1 MNDDDFLDFKQELK
15 EAAWNV
21 LHDNPGSD
29 YSDWEQT
36 LLEQYPTEVVDALGT
51 SPEDVFAQLAD
62 WWENWTYEDENT
74 GICETFQDWSLIFAN
89 EQTVMLYEQLAELSA
104 KLSRTEPPKFQRLYI
119 TPETEENQAGAK

>member
-1 MNDDDFLDFKQELK
+1 MNDDDFLDFNQELK
-15 EAAWNV
+15 DAAWNV

-29 YSDWEQT
+29 YNDWEQT

-104 KLSRTEPPKFQRLYI
+104 KLPRTEPPEIQ
-119 TPETEENQAGAK
+119 